1 MLKSALDYAK
11 GNEDEKV
18 GLSVQLPKRL
28 KEEFEILC
36 KANSVSMASVMQGLI
51 HVAIKENK
59 EGSLCKKNY
68 SEIVSLNIDKD
79 NLAELIKPYVS
90 IYSRSKYEMTENSEY
105 SYKELE
111 SMVQEIFKIEDKI
124 HFIEESL

>member
-1 MLKSALDYAK
+1 MLKSALDFAR

-28 KEEFEILC
+28 KEEFETLC

-59 EGSLCKKNY
+59 EGSLCKKKY
-68 SEIVSLNIDKD
+68 SEIVSLTIDKN
-79 NLAELIKPYVS
+79 NLSELIEPYVS
-90 IYSRSKYEMTENSEY
+90 VYTRSKYEMIENSKY
-105 SYKELE
+105 SYEELK
-111 SMVQEIFKIEDKI
+111 SMIEEIFNIEDKI
-124 HFIEESL
+124 NFIEENL